1 MLYEHSGVHPKA
13 IGGEPGIG
21 RWHPY
26 VVRNRAL
33 ADIALDLGRV
43 SCHCYSG
50 EAPHAAFSTQHC
62 GPVAAPIG
70 TLLMNQSWATCL
82 NLPIALATLGAISWS
97 AHAVD
102 PNFSLVNT
110 IANLNA
116 ITVPNDNYTGQH
128 DVMTG
133 GTSVGDFNI
142 DGWPDLYIAGLGSV
156 PDMLFINQQDGTF
169 QDQAAAWGIDRLHM
183 GTGSAVGDVNG
194 DGLPD
199 LYIQSF
205 GPADQ
210 QAQPGKAL
218 LYINQGPDKHGQ
230 WSFSEEAELRG
241 VNEVMSIVAGKGA
254 AFGDID
260 LDGDLDLFA
269 ATWQFTPGADGNR
282 LFENDGNGFFT
293 NISDQALPVPSTVLR
308 GFTPKIVDV
317 TGDRYPDLLLTCDF
331 GTSRLYVNNGPGPD
345 GRVSFRDET
354 QTAGITYDN
363 NGMGATL
370 NDFNGDGILDW
381 FMTNIHVSTADFFN
395 TLYMGSGVN
404 EQGIPIYIEQAQ
416 IRGVGD
422 NGWGWGVVSGDYNN
436 DGDIDIVAT
445 NGWPQWPSEPTRY
458 WNNDGQGNFNDI
470 SFNTG
475 LSFHIDGRGLVQ
487 FDYDRDGD
495 LDLAFV
501 DNGGPFRLYR
511 NNLGLEGRPFS
522 HYLRIDL
529 NTDLH
534 PCLAPMGYG
543 TRVIATYAGR
553 EHLRVI
559 DGASS
564 YLGQSE
570 LTVHFGLEDL
580 TAVESVRFEWADGS
594 VTTIENPA
602 IDQQMTVYAHHPADL
617 QQDGV
622 FNFFD
627 VATMIRAFVESDPQ
641 ADFNSD
647 GSIDAM
653 DIVEFLAH
661 FQNPC
666 P

>member
-1 MLYEHSGVHPKA
+1 MTQTRTTRLHTVL
-13 IGGEPGIG
+13 
-21 RWHPY
+21 
-26 VVRNRAL
+26 AL
-33 ADIALDLGRV
+33 ASLGTI
-43 SCHCYSG
+43 SCTSL
-50 EAPHAAFSTQHC
+50 AA
-62 GPVAAPIG
+62 
-70 TLLMNQSWATCL
+70 
-82 NLPIALATLGAISWS
+82 
-97 AHAVD
+97 D
-102 PNFSLVNT
+102 PNFTLVNT

-116 ITVPNDNYTGQH
+116 ITVPIDFYTGQH
-128 DVMTG
+128 DIMTG
-133 GTSVGDFNI
+133 GTSVGDFNL

-169 QDQAAAWGIDRLHM
+169 EDQASTWGIDRMHM
-183 GTGSAVGDVNG
+183 GTGSAVGDVNN

-218 LYINQGPDKHGQ
+218 LYINQGPDSMGN
-230 WSFSEEAELRG
+230 WTFSEEAQQRG

-282 LFENDGNGFFT
+282 LFENDGNGYFT
-293 NISDQALPVPSTVLR
+293 DISVEALPVPPSVMR

-331 GTSRLYVNNGPGPD
+331 GTSRLYVNNGPNQD
-345 GRVSFRDET
+345 GRITYRDET
-354 QTAGITYDN
+354 ETAGITNDN
-363 NGMGATL
+363 NGMGSTL
-370 NDFNGDGILDW
+370 NDFNGDGMLDW
-381 FMTNIHVSTADFFN
+381 FMTNIHVSSANYYN
-395 TLYMGSGVN
+395 TLYMGVSVDESGT
-404 EQGIPIYIEQAQ
+404 PIFLDQAQ
-416 IRGVGD
+416 VRGVSD

-436 DGDIDIVAT
+436 DGDVDIIAT
-445 NGWPQWPSEPTRY
+445 NGWPQWPNEPTRY
-458 WNNDGQGNFNDI
+458 WNNDGNGNFNDT
-470 SFNTG
+470 SFITG

-487 FDYDRDGD
+487 LDYDRDGD

-511 NNLGLEGRPFS
+511 NDLGFDDRPFT

-543 TRVIATYAGR
+543 TRVIATYGGR
-553 EHLRVI
+553 EHLRVV

-570 LTVHFGLEDL
+570 LTVHYGIEDL
-580 TAVESVRFEWADGS
+580 TEIESVRFEWADGS

-602 IDQQMTVYAHHPADL
+602 IDQQMTVYAYHPADM
-617 QQDGV
+617 QQDGE

-627 VATMIRAFVESDPQ
+627 VAVLIRSYLEGSPR
-641 ADFNSD
+641 ADFDGN
-647 GSIDAM
+647 GSINVM
-653 DIVEFLAH
+653 DIMAFLARYES
-661 FQNPC
+661 PC
-666 P
+666 E

>member
-1 MLYEHSGVHPKA
+1 MTKTRTTRLH
-13 IGGEPGIG
+13 
-21 RWHPY
+21 
-26 VVRNRAL
+26 
-33 ADIALDLGRV
+33 
-43 SCHCYSG
+43 
-50 EAPHAAFSTQHC
+50 
-62 GPVAAPIG
+62 
-70 TLLMNQSWATCL
+70 
-82 NLPIALATLGAISWS
+82 LPIALASLGGISCAS
-97 AHAVD
+97 LAVD
-102 PNFSLVNT
+102 PEFTLVNT

-116 ITVPNDNYTGQH
+116 ITVPIDNYTGQH
-128 DVMTG
+128 DVMAG
-133 GTSVGDFNI
+133 GVSVGDFNI
-142 DGWPDLYIAGLGSV
+142 DGWPDLYISGLGSV

-169 QDQAAAWGIDRLHM
+169 EDQAAAWGVDRLHM
-183 GTGSAVGDVNG
+183 GQGSAVGDVNG

-218 LYINQGPDKHGQ
+218 LYINQGPDAEGQ
-230 WSFSEEAELRG
+230 WTFSEEAELRG
-241 VNEVMSIVAGKGA
+241 VNRVMTIVAGKGA
-254 AFGDID
+254 AFGDVD

-293 NISDQALPVPSTVLR
+293 DISAQALPVPPTVMR

-317 TGDRYPDLLLTCDF
+317 TGDRWPDLLLTCDF
-331 GTSRLYVNNGPGPD
+331 GTSRLYVNNGPDLD
-345 GRVSFRDET
+345 GRISFRDVTE
-354 QTAGITYDN
+354 TAGINFDN

-370 NDFNGDGILDW
+370 NDFNGDGMLDW
-381 FMTNIHVSTADFFN
+381 FMTNIHVSSAGYYN
-395 TLYMGSGVN
+395 TLYMGIDVN
-404 EQGIPIYIEQAQ
+404 EQGNPIFLDQARS
-416 IRGVGD
+416 RGVGD

-445 NGWPQWPSEPTRY
+445 NGWPQWPNEPTRY
-458 WNNDGQGNFNDI
+458 WNNDGAGNFNDT
-470 SFNTG
+470 SFIAG
-475 LSFHIDGRGLVQ
+475 LSFNIDGRGLVQ
-487 FDYDRDGD
+487 LDYDRDGD

-511 NNLGLEGRPFS
+511 NDLGFEGRPFS
-522 HYLRIDL
+522 HYLRIDV

-543 TRVIATYAGR
+543 TRVIATYGGR

-570 LTVHFGLEDL
+570 LTVHYGLENL
-580 TAVESVRFEWADGS
+580 TEIESVRFEWADGS
-594 VTTIENPA
+594 QTTIENPA
-602 IDQQMTVYAHHPADL
+602 IDQQMTVYAYHPADL
-617 QQDGV
+617 QQDGE

-627 VATMIRAFVESDPQ
+627 VAAMIGAYLEGSPD
-641 ADFNSD
+641 ADFDGN
-647 GSIDAM
+647 GSIDVA
-653 DIVEFLAH
+653 DIMAFIAR

-666 P
+666 E

>member
-1 MLYEHSGVHPKA
+1 MTQTRFTTLHTSMALVSLCA
-13 IGGEPGIG
+13 ITG
-21 RWHPY
+21 
-26 VVRNRAL
+26 
-33 ADIALDLGRV
+33 
-43 SCHCYSG
+43 
-50 EAPHAAFSTQHC
+50 ST
-62 GPVAAPIG
+62 
-70 TLLMNQSWATCL
+70 L
-82 NLPIALATLGAISWS
+82 
-97 AHAVD
+97 AVD
-102 PNFSLVNT
+102 PHFSLVNT
-110 IANLNA
+110 IAEINA
-116 ITVPNDNYTGQH
+116 ITVPIDSYTGQH

-133 GTSVGDFNI
+133 GVSVGDFNI
-142 DGWPDLYIAGLGSV
+142 DGWPDLYIPGLGSV

-169 QDQAAAWGIDRLHM
+169 EDQAASWGIDRLHM
-183 GTGSAVGDVNG
+183 GQGSAVGDVNN

-199 LYIQSF
+199 LYVQSF

-210 QAQPGKAL
+210 QAQPGHAL
-218 LYINQGPDKHGQ
+218 LYINQGPDAMGN
-230 WSFSEEAELRG
+230 WTFSEEAEQRG
-241 VNEVMSIVAGKGA
+241 VNRVMTIVAGKGA
-254 AFGDID
+254 AFGDVD

-282 LFENDGNGFFT
+282 LFENDGNGYFT
-293 NISDQALPVPSTVLR
+293 NISDEALPEPPFALR

-331 GTSRLYVNNGPGPD
+331 ATSRLYVNNGPD
-345 GRVSFRDET
+345 QHGRISFRDET
-354 QTAGITYDN
+354 ESANITNDN
-363 NGMGATL
+363 NGMGSTL
-370 NDFNGDGILDW
+370 NDFNGDGMLDW
-381 FMTNIHVSTADFFN
+381 FMTNIHVSSANYYN
-395 TLYMGSGVN
+395 TLYMGMSISEAGNPVFLD
-404 EQGIPIYIEQAQ
+404 QAQ
-416 IRGVGD
+416 VRGVSD

-436 DGDIDIVAT
+436 DGDVDIVAT
-445 NGWPQWPSEPTRY
+445 NGWPQWPNEPTRY
-458 WNNDGQGNFNDI
+458 WNNDGNGNFNDT

-487 FDYDRDGD
+487 LDYDRDGD

-511 NNLGLEGRPFS
+511 NDLDEAGRPFS

-570 LTVHFGLEDL
+570 LTVHFGTEIITEID
-580 TAVESVRFEWADGS
+580 SVRFEWADGS

-602 IDQQMTVYAHHPADL
+602 IDQQMTVYAYHPADFT
-617 QQDGV
+617 QDGE
-622 FNFFD
+622 FTFYD
-627 VATMIRAFVESDPQ
+627 VAAMIRAYIDGSDS

-647 GSIDAM
+647 GSQNVLDIM
-653 DIVEFLAH
+653 DFISSY
-661 FQNPC
+661 QNPC
-666 P
+666 E